1 MFRRSLRGRS
11 LRDVPTDCLKPQYI
25 VFTDSELEQVRRTY
39 FEQKWLGTEHSVA
52 LSKELFCRLIRNT
65 MTNMISIARATEDC
79 RYPTKHEVN
88 AMAKRLVDYYP
99 MIKGQSS
106 NSEWEHV
113 AKKLMKRL
121 SNVRSP
127 RKAKVPPSK
136 KTRQDTEV
144 SSDISTTD
152 DVYDG
157 DSSAST
163 IILEHSPI
171 SPMGIPVLDLST
183 RASTPLQ
190 SQDSSDETCI

>member
-1 MFRRSLRGRS
+1 MF
-11 LRDVPTDCLKPQYI
+11 
-25 VFTDSELEQVRRTY
+25 
-39 FEQKWLGTEHSVA
+39 
-52 LSKELFCRLIRNT
+52 T
-65 MTNMISIARATEDC
+65 MYAS
-79 RYPTKHEVN
+79 
-88 AMAKRLVDYYP
+88 
-99 MIKGQSS
+99 Q
-106 NSEWEHV
+106 EHV

>member
-1 MFRRSLRGRS
+1 MYAS
-11 LRDVPTDCLKPQYI
+11 Q
-25 VFTDSELEQVRRTY
+25 
-39 FEQKWLGTEHSVA
+39 
-52 LSKELFCRLIRNT
+52 
-65 MTNMISIARATEDC
+65 
-79 RYPTKHEVN
+79 
-88 AMAKRLVDYYP
+88 
-99 MIKGQSS
+99 
-106 NSEWEHV
+106 EHV

-127 RKAKVPPSK
+127 RKAKVPLSK